1 MLRLVSYNNFECYG
15 SVEHLGFE
23 VGVIHLSI
31 LVLGEA
37 VHDKLNCMIY
47 KLALISCTDDFNRV
61 ILSFLIHS
69 QTFHF
74 T

>member
-37 VHDKLNCMIY
+37 VHDKLI
-47 KLALISCTDDFNRV
+47 V
-61 ILSFLIHS
+61 
-69 QTFHF
+69 
-74 T
+74 